1 MGMGQLAQGVVTMRT
16 VALTQEAFLT
26 GSHQRPTTPEGD
38 GASVKVTHPST
49 PAPPHLSDDR
59 PLCTSFNHPVSHG

>member
-1 MGMGQLAQGVVTMRT
+1 MDQLAQGIVSTMT
-16 VALTQEAFLT
+16 VAFTQVTFLM

-49 PAPPHLSDDR
+49 PAPHHLSDDR
-59 PLCTSFNHPVSHG
+59 LLCTLLNHPVSHG